1 VPSACHV
8 PPSWFHTTSTAYSTL
23 PAAGLLHPATDPGVH
38 PRFFRGASTCR
49 PTTEVT
55 VRDLD
60 TRPLPSRRGSYPTKS
75 FPRQQPYRIT
85 AAVALLPFTP
95 PEGMTPPVTPVAERP
110 SQRRL
115 ETCSTSRRYS
125 TDESVAACGRCRQ
138 HAARSFHGLG
148 SPSRSVLVRS
158 ARPFGRGSSQRP
170 KPPEVPG
177 LPGAASCRPVQPRNP
192 SGRSPPASCS
202 FRRSSSP
209 RLASPGVCPVQFVCV
224 TLRPR

>member
-1 VPSACHV
+1 MPTACHV

-38 PRFFRGASTCR
+38 PRFFRSASTCR

-85 AAVALLPFTP
+85 AAVAFLPFTP
-95 PEGMTPPVTPVAERP
+95 PEVMTPPVTPVAERP

-115 ETCSTSRRYS
+115 ETCSTSRRFS

-138 HAARSFHGLG
+138 HAARSFHGLC
-148 SPSRSVLVRS
+148 SPSRSAWSAPPDPSVRDPHS
-158 ARPFGRGSSQRP
+158 GLSRRKCRASREQRVAARSSRGIPLGVPRP
-170 KPPEVPG
+170 R
-177 LPGAASCRPVQPRNP
+177 LAASEEAARRAWRHPESV
-192 SGRSPPASCS
+192 
-202 FRRSSSP
+202 RSSSS
-209 RLASPGVCPVQFVCV
+209 A
-224 TLRPR
+224 